1 MTASQGA
8 AVIATAVPSPR
19 ARLLLVL
26 AVLLATLVPA
36 GPALATPA
44 LAAPAP
50 ATSSAAAVVGEQTAD
65 TARSSSPRGAEVVA
79 VTRIAERQVDL
90 TVRSQALGGRS
101 VKVRLLTPDGWDPGD
116 RHRHWPTFWLLHGCC
131 GDYTSWTGR
140 TDVAEIESLRDVLV
154 VMPEAGWNGWYSDW
168 WNHGQGGDPAWE
180 TFHTVELR
188 HLLEREWGAGSNR
201 VVAGLSMGGQ
211 GALQYAARHPG
222 RFKAVAAYSGS
233 AHPLLNDESVD
244 RIMGFFAGRGDDPL
258 RVWGDPV
265 AQRHIWRSH
274 DPFHLAERLKSLP
287 VYLSCGDGT
296 TGPLDPPG
304 RTSDLEADFNRQN
317 HALAAE
323 LERVGAKHV
332 TTNFYGPG
340 THGWAYWERE
350 LHASLP
356 MLLGALRVDA

>member
-1 MTASQGA
+1 MFAN
-8 AVIATAVPSPR
+8 VPTVLTPLR

-26 AVLLATLVPA
+26 AVLLAVLAPTAPGAVAA
-36 GPALATPA
+36 GKPET
-44 LAAPAP
+44 
-50 ATSSAAAVVGEQTAD
+50 G
-65 TARSSSPRGAEVVA
+65 TARPGAEVVA
-79 VTRIAERQVDL
+79 VTRVADRQIDL
-90 TVRSQALGGRS
+90 SVRSTALGGRT
-101 VKVRLLTPDGWDPGD
+101 VDVRLLTPDGWDPND
-116 RHRHWPTFWLLHGCC
+116 RQHWPTLWLLHGCC
-131 GDYTSWTGR
+131 GDYTSWTSM
-140 TDVAEIESLRDVLV
+140 TDVAETDSLRDVLV

-180 TFHTVELR
+180 TFHTKELR
-188 HLLEREWGAGSNR
+188 HLLERDWGAGSNR

-211 GALQYAARHPG
+211 GALLYAARHPG
-222 RFKAVAAYSGS
+222 MFKATAAFSGS
-233 AHPLLNDESVD
+233 AHPLLNEESID
-244 RIMGFFAGRGDDPL
+244 RIMGFFAGQGNDPL

-265 AQRHIWRSH
+265 AQRRIWQAH
-274 DPFHLAERLKSLP
+274 DPFHLAKRLRSIP

-304 RTSDLEADFNRQN
+304 ATSALEADFNRQN

-323 LERVGAKHV
+323 LERVGARHV

-356 MLLGALRVDA
+356 MLLGALGVGD

>member
-1 MTASQGA
+1 MFANVT
-8 AVIATAVPSPR
+8 TRLTRR
-19 ARLLLVL
+19 APLLLVL
-26 AVLLATLVPA
+26 AVLLAALTPTA
-36 GPALATPA
+36 PALARAGESTETA
-44 LAAPAP
+44 E
-50 ATSSAAAVVGEQTAD
+50 TS
-65 TARSSSPRGAEVVA
+65 RSSSPRGAEVVD
-79 VTRIAERQVDL
+79 VTRVADRQLDL
-90 TVRSQALGGRS
+90 SVRSTALGGRT
-101 VKVRLLTPDGWDPGD
+101 VKVRLLTPDGWNPAD
-116 RHRHWPTFWLLHGCC
+116 RRQHWPTFWLLHGCC
-131 GDYTSWTGR
+131 GDYTSWTAL
-140 TDVAEIESLRDVLV
+140 TDVAETDSLRDVLV

-188 HLLEREWGAGSNR
+188 HLLERDWGAGGNR

-211 GALQYAARHPG
+211 GALLYAARHPG
-222 RFKAVAAYSGS
+222 MFKATAAYSGS

-244 RIMGFFAGRGDDPL
+244 RIMGFFAGQGNDPL

-265 AQRHIWRSH
+265 AQRRIWQAH
-274 DPFHLAERLKSLP
+274 DPFHLAKRLRSLP

-304 RTSDLEADFNRQN
+304 GTSALEADFNRQN

-323 LERVGAKHV
+323 LKRVGARHV

-356 MLLGALRVDA
+356 MLLGALRADT

>member
-1 MTASQGA
+1 M
-8 AVIATAVPSPR
+8 TAVPTRR

-26 AVLLATLVPA
+26 AVLLATLTPTA
-36 GPALATPA
+36 PALAVPPT
-44 LAAPAP
+44 APAAATVAGEREADASRGP
-50 ATSSAAAVVGEQTAD
+50 A
-65 TARSSSPRGAEVVA
+65 PHGAEVVA
-79 VTRIAERQVDL
+79 VTSVADRQIDL
-90 TVRSQALGGRS
+90 SVRSQALGGRT
-101 VKVRLLTPDGWDPGD
+101 VKVRLLTPDGWDPSD
-116 RHRHWPTFWLLHGCC
+116 RRRHWPTFWLLHGCC
-131 GDYTSWTGR
+131 GDYTSWTR
-140 TDVAEIESLRDVLV
+140 LTDVAETDSLRNVLV

-188 HLLEREWGAGSNR
+188 RLLERHWGAGSHR

-222 RFKAVAAYSGS
+222 MFKAAAAYSGS

-244 RIMGFFAGRGDDPL
+244 RIMGFFAGQGNDPL

-265 AQRHIWRSH
+265 AQRRIWQAH
-274 DPFHLAERLKSLP
+274 DPFHLAKRLTSVP
-287 VYLSCGDGT
+287 VYLSCGDGA

-304 RTSDLEADFNRQN
+304 RTSALEADFNRQN

-332 TTNFYGPG
+332 TTHFYGPG

-356 MLLGALRVDA
+356 VLLGALRADG